1 MSASSHPSQLVDDI
15 MLDELQYVCDE
26 KGQPQVLGKG
36 AYGQVSC
43 PSGISGIFW
52 HPDSIVRKNE

>member
-1 MSASSHPSQLVDDI
+1 